1 MSAEMRVLDNK
12 YSKQNDLS
20 KMDKSELIQLHV
32 TLQTRLNK
40 LEDTNIDLRAQLLS
54 VTEER
59 DAFERE
65 TLTGANLKQIQEQ
78 IKQKDLKI
86 DEMNN
91 LILAKERQII
101 DLQEMCTE
109 QGQVAHSKSLAIH
122 IVNRRLQELDAKQV
136 NDVATETTD
145 LLDISGTNST
155 PESLR
160 RSRSRSPHRSSPGRA
175 FPQFRIGGNSSP
187 PPVDPAEDGC
197 SSYTTET
204 QQNLDGTFKKKRK
217 KVNFNID
224 INKNDG
230 NDFSPPQVQSPIKK
244 QQIPSSDYEELITE
258 NDHLRQI
265 IREMEE
271 ALQFANKTA
280 KPESMTVLKV
290 KAVAQAKIREL
301 EGMLS
306 QKGTNK
312 EEEIA
317 ELKAVIEQLKDSRE
331 WVLSENSKLQ
341 DQLECSKQKCSDL
354 VEEMDSSLKTTDL
367 FRKKLDDNIRK
378 MDATIAELYQT
389 RAQVRQVVDEKAILT
404 SEIERLKEAIF
415 AQDEF
420 IGVLEGDLLVY
431 EAHVGILRDSIGA
444 SKKEDRQYIKSKAF
458 SAKINALEA
467 EKEEICRKNN
477 EEKLRAKAFAVKIR
491 CLEQERDELKL
502 ALRQYEGGSSKQPKR
517 SLSAGISNNSQ
528 DNFKEYTSVS
538 TMTIDDDSV
547 NQNEDILQSE
557 QQQQLYYNQLLE
569 KTEENEN
576 LLIQISEQ
584 KQQNELILTSQNKFL
599 SDLEKMLIFILK
611 LNNDDIEE
619 EGIFGNEEERDLPN
633 IDDIYSNFL
642 QKTLKIK
649 NIFESTRNELNE
661 VQQYNDTLFDQIE
674 TLKEENDLFKC
685 KYEQQ
690 EETKLKIEFELKS
703 LWQKYTENL
712 NLLDNSNK
720 TIKEFEE
727 KVVNLSNELTSKK
740 NEILELETE
749 NKVLEEEKASLK
761 QNINSIEQLVG
772 SLRRENASL
781 QNKIVELNEKLA
793 SLTLK
798 LNEEKSRL
806 EKLVNLLNSI
816 VDKFKSNVVNLTT
829 LDEFINEGIENCK
842 NEEEK
847 EFRGEEKGEDLQN
860 NNIVVEQL
868 ENEITNLKI
877 QLATA
882 EALAEDLLNQ
892 KSALEIEKNLLISER
907 NNLLN
912 LQNELVEYQNK
923 NEKLSQELDK
933 LNKNVKENDKIN
945 RISVNFDDLQTQT
958 ELIKICHK
966 NVQAEK
972 VEHLIDAQIQCDED
986 NKIEMKTIGVETD
999 GFVEEKILFKD
1010 VAVGEDKIIAEDD
1023 DETVNQEKF
1032 NLIQQQSHQL
1042 LKECIQDRQEFER
1055 DMDIN
1060 VQQLLELK
1068 NSLETSVEILKG
1080 EVWALNEE
1088 IKKRFSEQNVLKN
1101 SLEQVGNLVKQ
1112 LRSENDK
1119 LTLEVEE
1126 RNGELIELKI
1136 KLEYYEE
1143 NEKVMEKENMNLC
1156 SSIETE
1162 MNKNEKL
1169 TKLLINFN
1177 EKNAK
1182 EMSLLRYEL
1191 QQLKEAQIETKNLAD
1206 FKQLFEY
1213 LKQIKEHKC
1222 GRNHLHDCTTKLA
1235 LLSSNLTI
1243 KNRDNEALVRE
1254 NNELIET
1261 NAKLQ
1266 NELDEI
1272 LLRIKEENEKEENLT
1287 DKIEKEEENNITTPF
1302 ELNKDFGGGSNF
1314 EVDKTFDLSE
1324 NEKVNSEIIEFS
1336 SSNKNKIINEVIEE
1350 EEKKLFEENLWN
1362 CDEDENNNEEEN
1374 IVDNENKQDLNE
1386 DNNNDWGWNDEEN
1399 EEEEGNNDVDDQNK
1413 VEKVENKFK
1422 KEENDLLLNNK
1433 EEEDTKINKNEEIGD
1448 EQTELEEGD
1457 DDWAWNDDDNDHQIS
1472 SKMTDNISVNTDQ
1485 QHNSNLN
1492 QKANNEQKDVKS
1504 LFDDW
1509 GDF

>member
-145 LLDISGTNST
+145 LLDISGANST

-160 RSRSRSPHRSSPGRA
+160 RNRSRSPHRSSPGRA

-301 EGMLS
+301 EGMLC

-341 DQLECSKQKCSDL
+341 DQLECSKQKCCDL

-502 ALRQYEGGSSKQPKR
+502 ALRQYEGGSSKHQQQHQR
-517 SLSAGISNNSQ
+517 SFSVGIPSISQ
-528 DNFKEYTSVS
+528 DNFKGYF
-538 TMTIDDDSV
+538 
-547 NQNEDILQSE
+547 Q
-557 QQQQLYYNQLLE
+557 
-569 KTEENEN
+569 
-576 LLIQISEQ
+576 
-584 KQQNELILTSQNKFL
+584 
-599 SDLEKMLIFILK
+599 
-611 LNNDDIEE
+611 
-619 EGIFGNEEERDLPN
+619 
-633 IDDIYSNFL
+633 
-642 QKTLKIK
+642 TLK
-649 NIFESTRNELNE
+649 
-661 VQQYNDTLFDQIE
+661 
-674 TLKEENDLFKC
+674 
-685 KYEQQ
+685 
-690 EETKLKIEFELKS
+690 
-703 LWQKYTENL
+703 
-712 NLLDNSNK
+712 
-720 TIKEFEE
+720 
-727 KVVNLSNELTSKK
+727 
-740 NEILELETE
+740 
-749 NKVLEEEKASLK
+749 
-761 QNINSIEQLVG
+761 
-772 SLRRENASL
+772 
-781 QNKIVELNEKLA
+781 
-793 SLTLK
+793 
-798 LNEEKSRL
+798 
-806 EKLVNLLNSI
+806 
-816 VDKFKSNVVNLTT
+816 
-829 LDEFINEGIENCK
+829 
-842 NEEEK
+842 
-847 EFRGEEKGEDLQN
+847 
-860 NNIVVEQL
+860 
-868 ENEITNLKI
+868 
-877 QLATA
+877 
-882 EALAEDLLNQ
+882 
-892 KSALEIEKNLLISER
+892 
-907 NNLLN
+907 
-912 LQNELVEYQNK
+912 
-923 NEKLSQELDK
+923 
-933 LNKNVKENDKIN
+933 
-945 RISVNFDDLQTQT
+945 
-958 ELIKICHK
+958 
-966 NVQAEK
+966 
-972 VEHLIDAQIQCDED
+972 
-986 NKIEMKTIGVETD
+986 
-999 GFVEEKILFKD
+999 
-1010 VAVGEDKIIAEDD
+1010 
-1023 DETVNQEKF
+1023 
-1032 NLIQQQSHQL
+1032 
-1042 LKECIQDRQEFER
+1042 
-1055 DMDIN
+1055 
-1060 VQQLLELK
+1060 
-1068 NSLETSVEILKG
+1068 
-1080 EVWALNEE
+1080 
-1088 IKKRFSEQNVLKN
+1088 
-1101 SLEQVGNLVKQ
+1101 
-1112 LRSENDK
+1112 
-1119 LTLEVEE
+1119 
-1126 RNGELIELKI
+1126 
-1136 KLEYYEE
+1136 
-1143 NEKVMEKENMNLC
+1143 
-1156 SSIETE
+1156 
-1162 MNKNEKL
+1162 
-1169 TKLLINFN
+1169 
-1177 EKNAK
+1177 
-1182 EMSLLRYEL
+1182 
-1191 QQLKEAQIETKNLAD
+1191 
-1206 FKQLFEY
+1206 
-1213 LKQIKEHKC
+1213 
-1222 GRNHLHDCTTKLA
+1222 
-1235 LLSSNLTI
+1235 
-1243 KNRDNEALVRE
+1243 
-1254 NNELIET
+1254 
-1261 NAKLQ
+1261 
-1266 NELDEI
+1266 
-1272 LLRIKEENEKEENLT
+1272 
-1287 DKIEKEEENNITTPF
+1287 
-1302 ELNKDFGGGSNF
+1302 
-1314 EVDKTFDLSE
+1314 
-1324 NEKVNSEIIEFS
+1324 
-1336 SSNKNKIINEVIEE
+1336 
-1350 EEKKLFEENLWN
+1350 
-1362 CDEDENNNEEEN
+1362 
-1374 IVDNENKQDLNE
+1374 
-1386 DNNNDWGWNDEEN
+1386 
-1399 EEEEGNNDVDDQNK
+1399 
-1413 VEKVENKFK
+1413 
-1422 KEENDLLLNNK
+1422 
-1433 EEEDTKINKNEEIGD
+1433 
-1448 EQTELEEGD
+1448 
-1457 DDWAWNDDDNDHQIS
+1457 
-1472 SKMTDNISVNTDQ
+1472 
-1485 QHNSNLN
+1485 
-1492 QKANNEQKDVKS
+1492 
-1504 LFDDW
+1504 
-1509 GDF
+1509 

>member
-1 MSAEMRVLDNK
+1 MPAEMRVLDNK

-32 TLQTRLNK
+32 TLQARLSK

-65 TLTGANLKQIQEQ
+65 ALTGANLKQIQEQ

-145 LLDISGTNST
+145 LFDISGTNST

-160 RSRSRSPHRSSPGRA
+160 RNRSRSPHRSSPGRA

-271 ALQFANKTA
+271 ALQFANKSA

-367 FRKKLDDNIRK
+367 FRKKLDDNIMK
-378 MDATIAELYQT
+378 MDSTIAELYQT

-502 ALRQYEGGSSKQPKR
+502 ALRQYEGGSSKQQKR
-517 SLSAGISNNSQ
+517 SFSAGISSISQ

-538 TMTIDDDSV
+538 TMTIDDDSN
-547 NQNEDILQSE
+547 NQNENILQSE

-599 SDLEKMLIFILK
+599 SDLEKMLISILK

-619 EGIFGNEEERDLPN
+619 EGIYGNADDSERDLTN

-674 TLKEENDLFKC
+674 TLKEENDMFKC

-690 EETKLKIEFELKS
+690 EEAKLKIEFELKS

-740 NEILELETE
+740 NEILEIETE

-781 QNKIVELNEKLA
+781 QNKIVELNEKSA
-793 SLTLK
+793 SLSLK

-829 LDEFINEGIENCK
+829 LDEFINEGIENSK

-847 EFRGEEKGEDLQN
+847 KEFREENYLQR

-912 LQNELVEYQNK
+912 LQTELFEYQNK

-933 LNKNVKENDKIN
+933 LNKNVEETDKIN

-972 VEHLIDAQIQCDED
+972 EENLIDAQIQCDEYIED

-999 GFVEEKILFKD
+999 ELEKEKNLFKD
-1010 VAVGEDKIIAEDD
+1010 VAVGENKVIAEDVD
-1023 DETVNQEKF
+1023 VENQEKF

-1126 RNGELIELKI
+1126 RNGKLIELKI

-1162 MNKNEKL
+1162 MNRNEKL

-1177 EKNAK
+1177 EKNGK
-1182 EMSLLRYEL
+1182 EMLLFRDQL
-1191 QQLKEAQIETKNLAD
+1191 QQLKEAQIEAKNLTD

-1222 GRNHLHDCTTKLA
+1222 GSNHLHDCTTKLA

-1243 KNRDNEALVRE
+1243 KTRDNEALVRE

-1266 NELDEI
+1266 NELDVI
-1272 LLRIKEENEKEENLT
+1272 LLKIKEENEKEEN
-1287 DKIEKEEENNITTPF
+1287 NNMTTPF
-1302 ELNKDFGGGSNF
+1302 ELNKDDGGRSNF
-1314 EVDKTFDLSE
+1314 EVDKIFDLTE
-1324 NEKVNSEIIEFS
+1324 NEKVNSEINLFS
-1336 SSNKNKIINEVIEE
+1336 STSENNNKIINEVII
-1350 EEKKLFEENLWN
+1350 EEKEKNFVEESLWN
-1362 CDEDENNNEEEN
+1362 CDDDYGNNEEEN

-1386 DNNNDWGWNDEEN
+1386 DNNNDWGWNDD
-1399 EEEEGNNDVDDQNK
+1399 EEEGNNKDEDQDNNKFEEEKENK
-1413 VEKVENKFK
+1413 VK
-1422 KEENDLLLNNK
+1422 KEENDLFLNNNNK
-1433 EEEDTKINKNEEIGD
+1433 EEDGRINKNEEIDD
-1448 EQTELEEGD
+1448 EQAELEEGN
-1457 DDWAWNDDDNDHQIS
+1457 DDWAWSDDDNDYQIS
-1472 SKMTDNISVNTDQ
+1472 SKMADNMSVNCEKH
-1485 QHNSNLN
+1485 HNSNSN

>member
-1 MSAEMRVLDNK
+1 
-12 YSKQNDLS
+12 
-20 KMDKSELIQLHV
+20 
-32 TLQTRLNK
+32 
-40 LEDTNIDLRAQLLS
+40 
-54 VTEER
+54 
-59 DAFERE
+59 
-65 TLTGANLKQIQEQ
+65 
-78 IKQKDLKI
+78 
-86 DEMNN
+86 
-91 LILAKERQII
+91 
-101 DLQEMCTE
+101 
-109 QGQVAHSKSLAIH
+109 
-122 IVNRRLQELDAKQV
+122 
-136 NDVATETTD
+136 
-145 LLDISGTNST
+145 
-155 PESLR
+155 
-160 RSRSRSPHRSSPGRA
+160 
-175 FPQFRIGGNSSP
+175 
-187 PPVDPAEDGC
+187 
-197 SSYTTET
+197 
-204 QQNLDGTFKKKRK
+204 
-217 KVNFNID
+217 
-224 INKNDG
+224 
-230 NDFSPPQVQSPIKK
+230 
-244 QQIPSSDYEELITE
+244 
-258 NDHLRQI
+258 
-265 IREMEE
+265 
-271 ALQFANKTA
+271 
-280 KPESMTVLKV
+280 MTVLKV

-367 FRKKLDDNIRK
+367 FRKKLDDNIMK
-378 MDATIAELYQT
+378 MDSTIAELYQT

-502 ALRQYEGGSSKQPKR
+502 ALRQYEGGSSKQQKR
-517 SLSAGISNNSQ
+517 SFSAGISSISQ

-538 TMTIDDDSV
+538 TMTIDDDSN
-547 NQNEDILQSE
+547 NQNENILQSE

-584 KQQNELILTSQNKFL
+584 KQQNELILTSQNRFL
-599 SDLEKMLIFILK
+599 SDLEKMLISILK

-619 EGIFGNEEERDLPN
+619 EGIYGNADDSERDLTN

-642 QKTLKIK
+642 QKTLKIE

-674 TLKEENDLFKC
+674 TLKEENDMFKC

-740 NEILELETE
+740 NEILEIETE

-781 QNKIVELNEKLA
+781 QNKIVELKEKSA
-793 SLTLK
+793 SLSLK

-829 LDEFINEGIENCK
+829 LDEFINEGIENSK

-847 EFRGEEKGEDLQN
+847 KEFREENYLQR

-882 EALAEDLLNQ
+882 EALAEDLF
-892 KSALEIEKNLLISER
+892 
-907 NNLLN
+907 
-912 LQNELVEYQNK
+912 
-923 NEKLSQELDK
+923 
-933 LNKNVKENDKIN
+933 
-945 RISVNFDDLQTQT
+945 NFDDLQTQT

-972 VEHLIDAQIQCDED
+972 EENLIDAQIQCDEYIED

-999 GFVEEKILFKD
+999 ELEKGKILFKD
-1010 VAVGEDKIIAEDD
+1010 VAVGENKVIAEDVD
-1023 DETVNQEKF
+1023 VENQEKF

-1126 RNGELIELKI
+1126 RNGKLIELKI

-1162 MNKNEKL
+1162 MNRNQKL

-1182 EMSLLRYEL
+1182 EMLLFRDQL
-1191 QQLKEAQIETKNLAD
+1191 QQLKEAQIEAKNLTD

-1222 GRNHLHDCTTKLA
+1222 GSNHLHDCTTKLA

-1243 KNRDNEALVRE
+1243 KSRDNEALVRE

-1266 NELDEI
+1266 NELDVI
-1272 LLRIKEENEKEENLT
+1272 LLKIKEENEKEEN
-1287 DKIEKEEENNITTPF
+1287 NNITTPF
-1302 ELNKDFGGGSNF
+1302 ELNKDDGGRSNF
-1314 EVDKTFDLSE
+1314 EVDKIFDLTE
-1324 NEKVNSEIIEFS
+1324 NEKVNSEINLLS
-1336 SSNKNKIINEVIEE
+1336 STSENNNKIINEVII
-1350 EEKKLFEENLWN
+1350 EEKEKNFVEESLWN
-1362 CDEDENNNEEEN
+1362 CDDDYGNNEEEN

-1386 DNNNDWGWNDEEN
+1386 DNNNDWGWNDD
-1399 EEEEGNNDVDDQNK
+1399 EEEGNNKDEDQDNNK
-1413 VEKVENKFK
+1413 FEEEKENK
-1422 KEENDLLLNNK
+1422 
-1433 EEEDTKINKNEEIGD
+1433 
-1448 EQTELEEGD
+1448 
-1457 DDWAWNDDDNDHQIS
+1457 
-1472 SKMTDNISVNTDQ
+1472 
-1485 QHNSNLN
+1485 
-1492 QKANNEQKDVKS
+1492 
-1504 LFDDW
+1504 
-1509 GDF
+1509 

>member
-65 TLTGANLKQIQEQ
+65 ALTGANLKQIQEQ

-145 LLDISGTNST
+145 LFDISGANST

-160 RSRSRSPHRSSPGRA
+160 RNRSRSPHRSSPGRA

-280 KPESMTVLKV
+280 KPESMTVLKL

-502 ALRQYEGGSSKQPKR
+502 ALRQYEGGSSKQQQQHQR
-517 SLSAGISNNSQ
+517 SFSVGIPSISQ
-528 DNFKEYTSVS
+528 DNFKEYNSVS
-538 TMTIDDDSV
+538 TMTIDDDSN

-619 EGIFGNEEERDLPN
+619 EGIYGNADDSERDLTN

-642 QKTLKIK
+642 QKSLKIK

-712 NLLDNSNK
+712 NLLDNNNK

-781 QNKIVELNEKLA
+781 QNKIVELNEKSALL
-793 SLTLK
+793 SSK

-847 EFRGEEKGEDLQN
+847 KEFREENYLQN
-860 NNIVVEQL
+860 NNFVVEQL

-933 LNKNVKENDKIN
+933 LNKNVKENDKI
-945 RISVNFDDLQTQT
+945 SVNFDDLQTQT

-966 NVQAEK
+966 NVQVEK
-972 VEHLIDAQIQCDED
+972 EENLIDAQIQCDEYIED

-999 GFVEEKILFKD
+999 ELVEEKILFKD
-1010 VAVGEDKIIAEDD
+1010 VAVGENKVIAEDVD
-1023 DETVNQEKF
+1023 VENQEKF

-1119 LTLEVEE
+1119 LNFEVEE

-1191 QQLKEAQIETKNLAD
+1191 QQLKEAQIEAKNLTD

-1272 LLRIKEENEKEENLT
+1272 LLKIKEN
-1287 DKIEKEEENNITTPF
+1287 EKEEENNITTPF
-1302 ELNKDFGGGSNF
+1302 ELNKDDGGRSNF

-1324 NEKVNSEIIEFS
+1324 NEKVNSEINLFS
-1336 SSNKNKIINEVIEE
+1336 STSENNNKIINEVIIEE
-1350 EEKKLFEENLWN
+1350 EEKNLFEESLWN
-1362 CDEDENNNEEEN
+1362 CDDDYGNNEEEN

-1386 DNNNDWGWNDEEN
+1386 DNNNDWGWNDDEE
-1399 EEEEGNNDVDDQNK
+1399 EEEEGNNKDDQDNNRF
-1413 VEKVENKFK
+1413 EEVENKVK
-1422 KEENDLLLNNK
+1422 KEEHDLLLNNNNK
-1433 EEEDTKINKNEEIGD
+1433 EEDGRINKNEEIDD
-1448 EQTELEEGD
+1448 EQAELEAGD
-1457 DDWAWNDDDNDHQIS
+1457 DDWAWNDDDNDQIS
-1472 SKMTDNISVNTDQ
+1472 SEKTDNMSVKCEK
-1485 QHNSNLN
+1485 QHISNLN

>member
-1 MSAEMRVLDNK
+1 MSSEM
-12 YSKQNDLS
+12 Q
-20 KMDKSELIQLHV
+20 LIQLHA

-145 LLDISGTNST
+145 LFDISGINST

-160 RSRSRSPHRSSPGRA
+160 RNRSRSPHRSSPGRA

-271 ALQFANKTA
+271 ALQFANKTT

-341 DQLECSKQKCSDL
+341 DQLESSKQKCSDL

-547 NQNEDILQSE
+547 NKNEDILQSE
-557 QQQQLYYNQLLE
+557 KQQQLYYNQLLE

-599 SDLEKMLIFILK
+599 SDLEKMLIYILK

-619 EGIFGNEEERDLPN
+619 EGIFGNEDETKRDLPN

-806 EKLVNLLNSI
+806 EKLINLLNSI

-829 LDEFINEGIENCK
+829 LDEFINEGIENSK

-847 EFRGEEKGEDLQN
+847 EFRGEEKEEDHLK
-860 NNIVVEQL
+860 NNIVIEQL

-912 LQNELVEYQNK
+912 LQTELFEFQNK

-933 LNKNVKENDKIN
+933 LNKNVEENNKID

-966 NVQAEK
+966 NVQSEK
-972 VEHLIDAQIQCDED
+972 EENLIDVQIQCNEYAED

-999 GFVEEKILFKD
+999 KLEEEKIVFKD
-1010 VAVGEDKIIAEDD
+1010 VAVGEDKIIAEDVD
-1023 DETVNQEKF
+1023 VENQEKF

-1042 LKECIQDRQEFER
+1042 LKEF
-1055 DMDIN
+1055 
-1060 VQQLLELK
+1060 
-1068 NSLETSVEILKG
+1068 
-1080 EVWALNEE
+1080 
-1088 IKKRFSEQNVLKN
+1088 
-1101 SLEQVGNLVKQ
+1101 GNLVKQ
-1112 LRSENDK
+1112 LRSENEK

-1177 EKNAK
+1177 EKIVK
-1182 EMSLLRYEL
+1182 EMSLLRYQL

-1287 DKIEKEEENNITTPF
+1287 DKIEKEEETNITTPF
-1302 ELNKDFGGGSNF
+1302 ELNKDFGVKSNF
-1314 EVDKTFDLSE
+1314 EVDKTFDLTE
-1324 NEKVNSEIIEFS
+1324 N
-1336 SSNKNKIINEVIEE
+1336 
-1350 EEKKLFEENLWN
+1350 
-1362 CDEDENNNEEEN
+1362 
-1374 IVDNENKQDLNE
+1374 
-1386 DNNNDWGWNDEEN
+1386 G
-1399 EEEEGNNDVDDQNK
+1399 
-1413 VEKVENKFK
+1413 
-1422 KEENDLLLNNK
+1422 KEENNLFLNNK
-1433 EEEDTKINKNEEIGD
+1433 EEEDSKINKNEEIVD

>member
-1 MSAEMRVLDNK
+1 
-12 YSKQNDLS
+12 
-20 KMDKSELIQLHV
+20 
-32 TLQTRLNK
+32 
-40 LEDTNIDLRAQLLS
+40 
-54 VTEER
+54 
-59 DAFERE
+59 
-65 TLTGANLKQIQEQ
+65 
-78 IKQKDLKI
+78 
-86 DEMNN
+86 
-91 LILAKERQII
+91 
-101 DLQEMCTE
+101 
-109 QGQVAHSKSLAIH
+109 
-122 IVNRRLQELDAKQV
+122 
-136 NDVATETTD
+136 
-145 LLDISGTNST
+145 
-155 PESLR
+155 
-160 RSRSRSPHRSSPGRA
+160 
-175 FPQFRIGGNSSP
+175 
-187 PPVDPAEDGC
+187 
-197 SSYTTET
+197 
-204 QQNLDGTFKKKRK
+204 
-217 KVNFNID
+217 
-224 INKNDG
+224 
-230 NDFSPPQVQSPIKK
+230 
-244 QQIPSSDYEELITE
+244 
-258 NDHLRQI
+258 
-265 IREMEE
+265 
-271 ALQFANKTA
+271 
-280 KPESMTVLKV
+280 
-290 KAVAQAKIREL
+290 
-301 EGMLS
+301 
-306 QKGTNK
+306 
-312 EEEIA
+312 
-317 ELKAVIEQLKDSRE
+317 
-331 WVLSENSKLQ
+331 
-341 DQLECSKQKCSDL
+341 
-354 VEEMDSSLKTTDL
+354 
-367 FRKKLDDNIRK
+367 
-378 MDATIAELYQT
+378 
-389 RAQVRQVVDEKAILT
+389 
-404 SEIERLKEAIF
+404 
-415 AQDEF
+415 
-420 IGVLEGDLLVY
+420 
-431 EAHVGILRDSIGA
+431 
-444 SKKEDRQYIKSKAF
+444 
-458 SAKINALEA
+458 
-467 EKEEICRKNN
+467 
-477 EEKLRAKAFAVKIR
+477 
-491 CLEQERDELKL
+491 
-502 ALRQYEGGSSKQPKR
+502 
-517 SLSAGISNNSQ
+517 
-528 DNFKEYTSVS
+528 
-538 TMTIDDDSV
+538 MTIDDDSN

-584 KQQNELILTSQNKFL
+584 KQQNGLILTSQNKFL

-619 EGIFGNEEERDLPN
+619 EGIFGNEEERDLPD

-642 QKTLKIK
+642 QKSLKIK

-674 TLKEENDLFKC
+674 TLKEDNDLFKC
-685 KYEQQ
+685 KYKQQ

-781 QNKIVELNEKLA
+781 QNKIVELKEKSA

-816 VDKFKSNVVNLTT
+816 VDKFKSNVVNLTS

-847 EFRGEEKGEDLQN
+847 KFLGEKGEGEDLQN
-860 NNIVVEQL
+860 NNFVVEQL

-912 LQNELVEYQNK
+912 LQNDLVECQNK

-933 LNKNVKENDKIN
+933 LNKNVKENNK
-945 RISVNFDDLQTQT
+945 ISVNFDDLQTQT

-972 VEHLIDAQIQCDED
+972 VEHLIDAQIQCDEE

-1010 VAVGEDKIIAEDD
+1010 VAVGED
-1023 DETVNQEKF
+1023 
-1032 NLIQQQSHQL
+1032 
-1042 LKECIQDRQEFER
+1042 ECIQDRQEFER

-1136 KLEYYEE
+1136 KLEYYQE

-1177 EKNAK
+1177 EKNAP

-1191 QQLKEAQIETKNLAD
+1191 QQLKEAQIEAKNLTD

-1272 LLRIKEENEKEENLT
+1272 LMKMKENEKE
-1287 DKIEKEEENNITTPF
+1287 EEENNITTPF
-1302 ELNKDFGGGSNF
+1302 ELNRDDGGRSDF

-1324 NEKVNSEIIEFS
+1324 NEKINSEINLFS
-1336 SSNKNKIINEVIEE
+1336 STSENNNKIINEVIIEE
-1350 EEKKLFEENLWN
+1350 EGKNLFEESLWN

-1386 DNNNDWGWNDEEN
+1386 DNNNDWGWNDD
-1399 EEEEGNNDVDDQNK
+1399 EEEEGNNKDDQDNNRF
-1413 VEKVENKFK
+1413 EEVENKVK
-1422 KEENDLLLNNK
+1422 KEEHDLLLNTK
-1433 EEEDTKINKNEEIGD
+1433 EEEDTKINKNEEID
-1448 EQTELEEGD
+1448 DKQDDFEG
-1457 DDWAWNDDDNDHQIS
+1457 DDWAWNDDDNGHQIL
-1472 SKMTDNISVNTDQ
+1472 SKMTDNMSVNCEQ